1 MEFQRAR
8 TEDQI
13 AGRQREIIAA
23 CDAIYRENGYT
34 SVNFKAISGI
44 TSISRPS
51 IYNYYKTKEEI
62 FLDVLKYDYQKWEK
76 ELKAHYKRKP
86 KMTKKEYCIFLTGLI
101 ARHEKYME
109 LVTIYIHP
117 IEVNS
122 RLEKLTSF
130 KVVMHDFFE
139 TLLQG
144 VRKYFPRTTEQ
155 QKQAF
160 LFNLMVMVTGAYS
173 YTHLSKKQI
182 QASLNADPEYKTPS
196 FRPIIYSLLMIL
208 LRDF

>member
-13 AGRQREIIAA
+13 AGRQKEIIAA
-23 CDAIYRENGYT
+23 CDAIYREKGYAAAH
-34 SVNFKAISGI
+34 FKAISGI

-62 FLDVLKYDYQKWEK
+62 FLDVLKLDYQKWEK
-76 ELKAHYKRKP
+76 ELKAHYKKTQ
-86 KMTKKEYCIFLTGLI
+86 KMNKKGFCAFLSKLI
-101 ARHEKYME
+101 ARHEKYLE

-130 KVVMHDFFE
+130 KTVMHGFFE
-139 TLLQG
+139 TLLEG
-144 VRKYFPRTTEQ
+144 VNKYFPRTANHK
-155 QKQAF
+155 KQAF

-173 YTHLSKKQI
+173 YTHLSEKQI
-182 QASLNADPEYKTPS
+182 QASLNADPEYKTPV
-196 FRPIIYSLLMIL
+196 FRRIVYSLLMML

>member
-13 AGRQREIIAA
+13 AGRQKEIIDA
-23 CDAIYRENGYT
+23 CDAIYRKNGYAA
-34 SVNFKAISGI
+34 VNIKAISGI

-51 IYNYYKTKEEI
+51 IYNYYKTREEI
-62 FLDVLKYDYQKWEK
+62 FLDVLKQDYLKWEK
-76 ELKAHYKRKP
+76 ELKSHYKRKP
-86 KMTKKEYCIFLTGLI
+86 RMNKKEFGAFLTKLI
-101 ARHEKYME
+101 TRHEKYLE
-109 LVTIYIHP
+109 LVTVYIHP

-130 KVVMHDFFE
+130 KVVMHGFFE

-144 VRKYFPRTTEQ
+144 IHKYFPHTTEQ

-173 YTHLSKKQI
+173 YTHLSEKQV
-182 QASLNADPEYKTPS
+182 QASLNADPEYKTPP
-196 FRPIIYSLLMIL
+196 FRPVIYNLLMVL
-208 LRDF
+208 LKDF